1 MKRALFFIIL
11 FIKIYGNVNAQSKL
25 QVDCNTVFIGIDSLT
40 YDALFS
46 NKYIKDTLFICRQVS
61 SQTNKDSY
69 TGKYL
74 IGESA
79 TIEFFRPKPTGK
91 LGDKIGDVGIEL
103 KTRSINQLQELV
115 KRANKTKVAIDTA
128 TITYQDVDTTITWYN
143 IVSLATNHQNFGF
156 STLEYQPQYLKY
168 LGFTDKEIALP
179 ITFAQFNTKLS
190 GGKSYPRLFSSIKSI
205 SLSANSSQIKEI
217 KHFFKLNDFRNRDKK
232 SINNSFTVFYEQN
245 NSQLPLKLNRIQITL
260 LTKQPQRNIFISIAL
275 TILVDGE
282 EATFLFK

>member
-11 FIKIYGNVNAQSKL
+11 FIQIYGNATAQSKL
-25 QVDCNTVFIGIDSLT
+25 QVDCNTIFIGIDSLT

-61 SQTNKDSY
+61 SQTNKDAY

-115 KRANKTKVAIDTA
+115 KRANQTKLNIDTA

-143 IVSLATNHQNFGF
+143 TVSLATNHQNFGF

-168 LGFTDKEIALP
+168 LGFTDEEIALP

-190 GGKSYPRLFSSIKSI
+190 GGKPYPRLFSSIKSI

-217 KHFFKLNDFRNRDKK
+217 KHFFKLNDFRNRDRK

-245 NSQLPLKLNRIQITL
+245 NSPLPLKLNRIQITL
-260 LTKQPQRNIFISIAL
+260 LTKQPQRNIFISNAL

>member
-115 KRANKTKVAIDTA
+115 KRANKTKLAIDTA

-260 LTKQPQRNIFISIAL
+260 LTKQPQRNIFISNAL